1 MTEDYI
7 SLLKRAREQLR
18 SRSDSLAIKDMVI
31 CPKKKVF
38 STIDPIPITDEE
50 LYDYVSGQASHDVI
64 ERLFMIYPDRFRAEK
79 EIQYGNVRGKIDI
92 HDKPLNNIVDIKTS
106 KLQKIPFKPFK
117 FHEEQVRYYMAI
129 LGSDEGQIIYQMDN
143 LRRYMVFPIYMTDQ
157 ERMDQLEKLERE
169 AEILRKAIDSKD
181 PSLARGVYDDPDM
194 LWMCDKC
201 PYLDKCIPIRES
213 EVTAVGAI

>member
-1 MTEDYI
+1 MEDYI

-18 SRSDSLAIKDMVI
+18 SRSYSLAIKDLVL

-38 STIDPIPITDEE
+38 STIDPIPMTDEE

-64 ERLFMIYPDRFRAEK
+64 ERLFMIYPNRFRAEI
-79 EIQYGNVRGKIDI
+79 EVQYGNVRGKIDI

-129 LGSDEGQIIYQMDN
+129 LGSEEGQIIYQMDN
-143 LRRYMVFPIYMTDQ
+143 FRRYIVFPIYMTNK
-157 ERMDQLEKLERE
+157 ERMDQLEKLEHE
-169 AEILRKAIDSKD
+169 SEVLRKAIDSKD
-181 PSLARGVYDDPDM
+181 PSLARGIYNDPDM
-194 LWMCDKC
+194 SWMCNKC
-201 PYLDKCIPIRES
+201 PYLEKCISIRES
-213 EVTAVGAI
+213 KVTAVGAM